1 MLLAACLTEEEKK
14 SKRVQNLRAS
24 GYKGAWRARF
34 AVRRLVDSSIR
45 EEEWRLEEALIA
57 GKGDVASIQYALM
70 VREKQHTLYRKG
82 ECYFVAQHMWVT
94 EEGLADP
101 VLVMAD
107 RKSFRE
113 TV

>member
-1 MLLAACLTEEEKK
+1 MVLVTWLAIKK
-14 SKRVQNLRAS
+14 SKCVKRLRAS

-45 EEEWRLEEALIA
+45 EEVWRLEKALTA
-57 GKGDVASIQYALM
+57 GKGDIASIQYALM
-70 VREKQHTLYRKG
+70 VREEQHTLYRKG
-82 ECYFVAQHMWVT
+82 KCYFVAQEMRVT